1 LTHSFIEKNI
11 TVIVASKKAH
21 REQDKRATATSAPR
35 MVKERVGMKE
45 ALEIE
50 PDEEMDSLIQEVS
63 GENSAY
69 SPSKGK
75 NGRGQNPRTI
85 IIKDESGTGSSRIWK
100 VLVFILLGIVLL
112 LATDSIEIKLTN
124 KGEFKAGE
132 VEERDDVTDNPLLHY
147 TVIKEEEAGI
157 DVKAEAA
164 GESMADTMNFTTD
177 AITPVQE
184 EVHKEEPLETS
195 TETTDSDAAN
205 ASGKESD
212 AEDAGEKDG
221 GAADAGEKD
230 GGAADAGEKDE
241 DVADGQVA
249 GSDTKETD
257 VEAPRRKYRRRGQP
271 LGDAAQKQITDQWGK
286 WDLVDPKLD
295 QRPKHDFYA
304 AYPNRDIPRTEFPA
318 NAWQLDQDYVG
329 KFLAEGIALA
339 ERALEGILSEYGH
352 GKEELPGVDFEE
364 RSKWIDFIF
373 IEGNLTQFRFPKSY
387 DNGGWTTPRSW
398 TNLKKRVLHSIMT
411 QDSFIFAM
419 GGHSASAGHG

>member
-1 LTHSFIEKNI
+1 
-11 TVIVASKKAH
+11 
-21 REQDKRATATSAPR
+21 

-50 PDEEMDSLIQEVS
+50 PDEEMNSLIQEVS
-63 GENSAY
+63 GEDSAR

-75 NGRGQNPRTI
+75 IGRGQNPRTI
-85 IIKDESGTGSSRIWK
+85 IIKDESGAGSSRIWK
-100 VLVFILLGIVLL
+100 ILVFILLGIVLL
-112 LATDSIEIKLTN
+112 LATDSIEIKRTN

-132 VEERDDVTDNPLLHY
+132 VEERVDVTDNPLLHY

-164 GESMADTMNFTTD
+164 GETMADTMNFTTD
-177 AITPVQE
+177 VIAPIQE
-184 EVHKEEPLETS
+184 EVHKEEPLETT
-195 TETTDSDAAN
+195 TETKGGDAVD
-205 ASGKESD
+205 ASGK
-212 AEDAGEKDG
+212 DG
-221 GAADAGEKD
+221 DAADAD
-230 GGAADAGEKDE
+230 EKDE
-241 DVADGQVA
+241 DVTDGQFA
-249 GSDTKETD
+249 ESETKET
-257 VEAPRRKYRRRGQP
+257 VVAAPRRSYRRRGQP
-271 LGDAAQKQITDQWGK
+271 LGDAAQKQMTDQWGK

-318 NAWQLDQDYVG
+318 NAWQLDQEYVG
-329 KFLAEGIALA
+329 NFLGEGIALA

-352 GKEELPGVDFEE
+352 GKEDVPGVEFEE
-364 RSKWIDFIF
+364 RSKWIDFTV

-387 DNGGWTTPRSW
+387 ENGGWTTPRSW